1 LVSNAVLVGVA
12 ETGPR
17 STVRELAQDRRAVWI
32 PWVLGRVSVVSKLL
46 PQFVWRRTR
55 AGGC

>member
-1 LVSNAVLVGVA
+1 
-12 ETGPR
+12 
-17 STVRELAQDRRAVWI
+17 VWI